1 MAGISGYAKTVIK
14 EEIMDGRSL
23 DFQESDGQVLTYTV
37 SDEALEDAAAALK
50 ERVGSFTLSF
60 CSGLDT
66 CPT

>member
-1 MAGISGYAKTVIK
+1 MNGQ
-14 EEIMDGRSL
+14 SL
-23 DFQESDGQVLTYTV
+23 ELQESDGEALIYTV
-37 SDEALEDAAAALK
+37 SDEAVEDAATILK